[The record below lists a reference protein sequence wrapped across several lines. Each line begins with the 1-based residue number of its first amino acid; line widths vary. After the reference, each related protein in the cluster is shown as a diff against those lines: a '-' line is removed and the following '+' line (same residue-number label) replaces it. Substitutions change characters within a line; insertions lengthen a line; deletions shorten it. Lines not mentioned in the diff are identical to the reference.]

1 MTARSNGSVEA
12 DRRVVGVADYTVAT
26 GGETLV
32 AYGLGTCVGIGLSDP
47 EAGVA
52 ALGHTMLPRQ
62 PADSAAEPGKF
73 ADETIR
79 TMLREA
85 VAAGAGY
92 GAVEAWLVGG
102 AEVFPLADLDLPAGT
117 GDRTVAVA
125 REQLETLDVPVV
137 AEAVGGDQGRTVEF
151 DTATGAVRVRRA
163 GQSEPEPLRKTQ
175 DESR

>member
-1 MTARSNGSVEA
+1 MS
-12 DRRVVGVADYTVAT
+12 DRAGEDRQVVGVADYTVAT

-47 EAGVA
+47 GAGVA

-73 ADETIR
+73 ADETVR
-79 TMLREA
+79 AMLKDA

-92 GAVEAWLVGG
+92 GSVEAWLVGG
-102 AEVFPLADLDLPAGT
+102 AEVFPLADLDLPAET
-117 GDRTVAVA
+117 GVRTAAVA

-137 AEAVGGDQGRTVEF
+137 AEAVGGDRGRTVEF
-151 DTATGAVRVRRA
+151 DTATGAVEVRHA
-163 GQSEPEPLRKTQ
+163 GDDHPTTLRKTQ
-175 DESR
+175 DASR